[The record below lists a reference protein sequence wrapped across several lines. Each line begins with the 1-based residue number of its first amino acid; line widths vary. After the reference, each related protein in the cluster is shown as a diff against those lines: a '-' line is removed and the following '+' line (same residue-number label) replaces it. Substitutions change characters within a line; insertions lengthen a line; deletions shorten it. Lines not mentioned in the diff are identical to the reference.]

1 MPYAVTRYA
10 NGLTT
15 VLHADSPCELLT
27 LVQKMHNAPAFS
39 DVEVVKAW
47 LHELGW
53 PCGWFDSI
61 CSIEQYLALRPI
73 DVKELPTGA
82 VTGRSLLELL
92 I

>member
-15 VLHADSPCELLT
+15 VLCADGPDELLT
-27 LVQKMHNAPAFS
+27 IVQKLHSAPAIS
-39 DVEVVKAW
+39 DVDVAKAW

-73 DVKELPTGA
+73 DVKELPIGA
-82 VTGRSLLELL
+82 VTGRSLLELM